1 MKDLNEYVNR
11 GIAQLMQ
18 RDKYVSD
25 GVPELVSEFCQ
36 RPRRAMSDFEL
47 SQWETAFRA
56 AVTMHDRDPRSP
68 RQHGKLYGKYLQI
81 VRDLRGQLCAA

>member
-1 MKDLNEYVNR
+1 MKDLNEYVNYV
-11 GIAQLMQ
+11 IAQLMQ

-36 RPRRAMSDFEL
+36 RPRQAMSDFEL

-56 AVTMHDRDPRSP
+56 AVTMHDRDPGSP
-68 RQHGKLYGKYLQI
+68 RGHGKLYGKYLQ
-81 VRDLRGQLCAA
+81 VVQELRGQLCAA